1 MSINM
6 SSLGPSAVNMVLI
19 GVIVVA
25 VVIIVSAHYDVRVVR
40 VEPVLNVSFAEF
52 KAMAAVNHRNPIGLS
67 LVKLPALAETT
78 LPSYLKYKESLLVPV
93 RTQGECSACWS
104 FAVVDA
110 LADRISVYTNGAV
123 RNSLS
128 TQELLSCF
136 YDHEGCNV
144 GGSPETA
151 YSYVIKNGIVEAT
164 EYLYEQENNMVIG
177 RCKARKDGKRWY
189 GQKHTDR
196 SLCVDLY
203 DMTPGTDAYEEA
215 LSQNIKN
222 MKRELFLNGPF
233 VGTIQVHADLYQYD
247 GKSVYTVG
255 KDSPEIGGHA
265 IEVFGYCEES
275 VNTGEKGFEGAYW
288 VCRNSWSSH
297 WISGLKEPYGF
308 FYVKMGVNE
317 AGIESRASCILPVIP
332 KEIAVVDDL
341 NVTRYISYDQYSS
354 DPERQQYFGMIK
366 K

>member
-1 MSINM
+1 MFNESHAQ
-6 SSLGPSAVNMVLI
+6 LVLI
-19 GVIVVA
+19 GVVVVA
-25 VVIIVSAHYDVRVVR
+25 VVMIVSSHSTSETQIDVH
-40 VEPVLNVSFAEF
+40 VSFAEF
-52 KAMAAVNHRNPIGLS
+52 KAMASVNHTKPIGLP
-67 LVKLPALAETT
+67 LVKLAALADAT
-78 LPSYLKYKESLLVPV
+78 LPQYLKYKEALLVPV

-136 YDHEGCNV
+136 RDHEGCEV

-151 YSYVIKNGIVEAT
+151 YSYVIKNGIVEADQ
-164 EYLYEQENNMVIG
+164 YPYEQETNMAIG
-177 RCKARKDGKRWY
+177 KCKAKKDGKRWY

-203 DMTPGTDAYEEA
+203 DLTVGTDAYEEA
-215 LSQNIKN
+215 LAQNIKN
-222 MKRELFLNGPF
+222 MKRELFLNGPI
-233 VGTIQVHADLYQYD
+233 VGTIQVHADLYKYD

-265 IEVFGYCEES
+265 VEIFGYCEAG
-275 VNTGEKGFEGAYW
+275 VNKGEPGFEGAYW

-308 FYVKMGVNE
+308 FYVKMHKNE
-317 AGIESRASCILPVIP
+317 AGIESRASCVIPAIP
-332 KEIAVVDDL
+332 KEIAVVEDL
-341 NVTRYISYDQYSS
+341 NVTRYISYDAYAT
-354 DPERQQYFGMIK
+354 DPERQQYFGMIHK
-366 K
+366 S